1 MPALGQK
8 APDIDQFR
16 FEPTVFGAVR
26 RYRVMV
32 VVIALI
38 SMMVAIGYTLVVPE
52 RFRAD
57 ASLTVPPPLAVKD
70 QGSNEYLDGQV
81 LLLQSVDVA
90 QRAAALAYRALGSQT
105 LSLDDFT
112 GDTKSLQVTPPDKAT
127 SGTYGAST
135 ITVAFTWSDART
147 AQIGANALLQ
157 AFDDART
164 AAIVADGNATI
175 AGIESAMA
183 DARSQNQ
190 RVDLIGE
197 RTRALVNLQV
207 DVMHHPVTSPAELPQ
222 VPINGNSKEGAL
234 IGLLAGI
241 ALGAAVAFARA
252 VRRVG
257 FGNRTDP
264 TALYGVPLIAEIPA
278 SDTRKS
284 LLAWPANTDT
294 LPVQNA
300 GGSATAEAFRIV
312 VESLER
318 LRRGPL
324 PRRSLVFVSPAAS
337 AGTSAV
343 VANVAL
349 AMAEGGTRVLAV
361 DADPAGRLSS
371 LLLPDST
378 SGEGFAQV
386 VAGSVAAADGIRHS
400 STHPGISVLPAGAAT
415 TERTTGVAYAKAVGA
430 LLAEATDHYDV
441 VLVDSDALLQTAAPA
456 ALVVACD
463 AAVVVVDS
471 RDLVRDHRAMADRLD
486 LIGCE
491 VLGYVYDSAH
501 PRFEPAQAARDRD
514 DRDDDSAADSAAD
527 PPSEGPDT
535 HPLPTSTDAPPAA
548 TAAGAATVEVPSQR
562 NGADPPVWRPSPYP
576 RSRSAPTEARPSP
589 YPLSTPAPANPG
601 PAPSAPANGTVHPM
615 NSPH

>member
-8 APDIDQFR
+8 ARDINQFR

-32 VVIALI
+32 VAIALL
-38 SMMVAIGYTLVVPE
+38 STVVAVGYTLVMPE
-52 RFRAD
+52 QFRAD

-90 QRAAALAYRALGSQT
+90 QRAAAIANRTLGAQT

-112 GDTKSLQVTPPDKAT
+112 GDAKSLQVTPPDKAT

-135 ITVAFTWSDART
+135 ITVAFTRSDARI
-147 AQIGANALLQ
+147 AQTGANAILQ

-164 AAIVADGNATI
+164 AATVADGNATI
-175 AGIESAMA
+175 AGIERAMA

-197 RTRALVNLQV
+197 RTRALVNLQI
-207 DVMHHPVTSPAELPQ
+207 DMMHHPVMSPAELPD

-234 IGLLAGI
+234 IGLLVGLG
-241 ALGAAVAFARA
+241 LGAAVAFARA
-252 VRRVG
+252 VRSVG

-278 SDTRKS
+278 SGTWKS
-284 LLAWPANTDT
+284 LLARPAKTDV
-294 LPVQNA
+294 LPVQTA

-318 LRRGPL
+318 LRHGPL

-349 AMAEGGTRVLAV
+349 AMAEGGIRLLVV
-361 DADPAGRLSS
+361 DADPAGRLSR
-371 LLLPDST
+371 LLLPDGR
-378 SGEGFAQV
+378 SGDGFAQV
-386 VAGSVAAADGIRHS
+386 VAGAVPAADSIRPS
-400 STHPGISVLPAGAAT
+400 PSHPGISVLPAGAPT
-415 TERTTGVAYAKAVGA
+415 RERTTGVAYAKAVGA
-430 LLAEATDHYDV
+430 LLAEATDRYDV
-441 VLVDSDALLQTAAPA
+441 VLVDSDALLQTAAAA

-463 AAVVVVDS
+463 AAVIVVDS

-501 PRFEPAQAARDRD
+501 PKFEPVQAPRGD
-514 DRDDDSAADSAAD
+514 DTTATGDA
-527 PPSEGPDT
+527 PDT
-535 HPLPTSTDAPPAA
+535 PPLPTAVDAPAAA
-548 TAAGAATVEVPSQR
+548 TAAETGAVELPSQR
-562 NGADPPVWRPSPYP
+562 NGVDPPVWRPSPYP
-576 RSRSAPTEARPSP
+576 RSR
-589 YPLSTPAPANPG
+589 PAPANPG
-601 PAPSAPANGTVHPM
+601 PAANGTGHPLP
-615 NSPH
+615 SPR